1 MIQHMRERI
10 RPFAP
15 DMTFEDMMQVLG
27 KITLRDLLIERGI
40 DTDRFD
46 ELGGALGKVPNI

>member
-46 ELGGALGKVPNI
+46 ELDGALGKVPNI